1 MNPDEP
7 YKRMG
12 AHVFEVEYVDLSE
25 HGYPGLSFSGWI
37 DVEVDNSDA
46 PTWFIGGAHATDP
59 TDPKGGVERY
69 APNDNALGTAIA
81 MAVNDDARLC
91 ELIED
96 ACYYHGED

>member
-46 PTWFIGGAHATDP
+46 PEWFIDGAHAVDP
-59 TDPKGGVERY
+59 HDPRKGARHYLPG
-69 APNDNALGTAIA
+69 DKALGTAIKE
-81 MAVNDDARLC
+81 AVLHDARLC